1 MNSLQAQP
9 AMVRPESQLLPNA
22 AGVGRGELLARVA
35 VLIPCFNEEPTIGSV
50 VREFQA
56 ALPCAAIFVFDNAST
71 DRTADEARAAGAEV
85 LHEHRRGKGHV
96 VQSMFRKIDAD
107 AYVIVDGDGTYPAA
121 EVERLV
127 APVLRGEADMVI
139 GSRLHQSARSDFR
152 PLNRFGN
159 HVFLALLNSIFGV
172 RLTDLLSGYRAFSRR
187 LVRGVPLFG
196 GGFETEAELTI
207 KALQRGFVIA
217 EEPIDLGERPAGSYS
232 KIRIVRDGVLILL
245 TMLQLIRDYR
255 SLSFFG
261 CLGVVL
267 FALALIPAGWV
278 FAEFSETGMVHR
290 LPSAV
295 LATGLAL
302 AGALAVTVGLVLHTI
317 ARHFRELDARLLA
330 VTDDLHR
337 AVGGTGRSG

>member
-1 MNSLQAQP
+1 
-9 AMVRPESQLLPNA
+9 
-22 AGVGRGELLARVA
+22 
-35 VLIPCFNEEPTIGSV
+35 
-50 VREFQA
+50 
-56 ALPCAAIFVFDNAST
+56 
-71 DRTADEARAAGAEV
+71 
-85 LHEHRRGKGHV
+85 
-96 VQSMFRKIDAD
+96 
-107 AYVIVDGDGTYPAA
+107 
-121 EVERLV
+121 
-127 APVLRGEADMVI
+127 MVI

-217 EEPIDLGERPAGSYS
+217 EEPIDLGERPAGSHS